1 MHDASEKQTVSA
13 VVYSD
18 TEYNL
23 TIDAISKK
31 YGLTEETTN
40 ASLQDW
46 TSIGDGRSMKVRI
59 NTKKK
64 NSTDAFAEII
74 MQSEADGDTIKQD
87 LHYGLFILGTEKH
100 DSRRIDNQLR

>member
-1 MHDASEKQTVSA
+1 MHDTSEKQIVSA

-18 TEYNL
+18 KEYNL

-31 YGLTEETTN
+31 YGLTEETVS

-46 TSIGDGRSMKVRI
+46 TAIGDGRSMKVRI

-64 NSTDAFAEII
+64 VNTDTFAEII
-74 MQSEADGDTIKQD
+74 IQSETSDNTIEQD